1 MYFVSCYRGLI
12 DFPQQPAIFF
22 HPLIIIHEI
31 FDSFNRYSINDTFE
45 NDYKLVSK
53 RERERERERLDK
65 SVSFIFLN
73 STAFH
78 AIFNLREKKLL
89 CFYSCNTKREIYL

>member
-1 MYFVSCYRGLI
+1 MYFVSCYRGSI

-53 RERERERERLDK
+53 RERERERLAK

-73 STAFH
+73 SPALH
-78 AIFNLREKKLL
+78 AIFNLQEK
-89 CFYSCNTKREIYL
+89 